1 MNGTV
6 FGLIRHAPTTWND
19 EKRIQGQ
26 GDSPLT
32 AAGIARARRW
42 GQMLKPLGWDKIV
55 TSDQGRSR
63 HTAELVNETLNLPLV
78 TDGRLRE
85 QNWGQWEGLI
95 LETILRQKADELA
108 QLLAAGWG
116 FRPPGGESREEVWQR
131 GSRALQ
137 AAAMANPG
145 ARVLIVT
152 HGGMIRALTYRLL
165 NRRFDPAEPALVE
178 KRHLHLV
185 RADNGTLL
193 LDRLNALRLP

>member
-1 MNGTV
+1 MTI

-19 EKRIQGQ
+19 AKRIQGR

-32 AAGIARARRW
+32 AAGIIRARRW
-42 GQMLKPLGWDKIV
+42 GPMLKPFGWDRIV
-55 TSDQGRSR
+55 TSDQERSR
-63 HTAELVNETLNLPLV
+63 HTAGLINETLHLTVV
-78 TDGRLRE
+78 TDSRLCE
-85 QNWGQWEGLI
+85 QNWGQWEGLAI
-95 LETILRQKADELA
+95 ETIMKQKADELA

-131 GSRALQ
+131 GRRALQ
-137 AAAMANPG
+137 AVAMANPG
-145 ARVLIVT
+145 ARVLVVT

-185 RADNGTLL
+185 RAEKGELV